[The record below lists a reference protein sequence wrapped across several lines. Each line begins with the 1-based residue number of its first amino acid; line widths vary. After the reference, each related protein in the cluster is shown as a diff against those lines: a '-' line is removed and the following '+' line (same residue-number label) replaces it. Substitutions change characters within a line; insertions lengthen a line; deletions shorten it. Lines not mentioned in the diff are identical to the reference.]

1 MALNVISNFA
11 ANVAHRNLVK
21 TDMQMS
27 ASLAKLSSGERI
39 VSAKDDAASLAIG
52 SRLAAEVGALGQAN
66 ANAGQAASMLQIADG
81 SMARANEILI
91 RMKTLAVQAA
101 SGQLSN
107 TERSILNSE
116 YQALK
121 QEIIRIGAD
130 TEFNGVKMLA
140 GAQTLTLEAA
150 AADTMVGSNGVDQI
164 IANGITFAGAATSAS
179 LDMVAATGGGAVS
192 LSATD
197 GGGNQYSYVIGSASF
212 TSNFL
217 TAPTSVTLTSSNA
230 QVNGTITLNLNT
242 AFANN
247 ASLGAGDNNHTVQGT
262 TNTSFTFKIG
272 SGAVAAEDDLTF
284 SIQSLVSIGG
294 TLAADVTTVGGAETS
309 SSEVSAAIDS
319 LNAARADIGAGQ
331 SRLDFAA
338 ANLATAVENTE
349 AARSALLDLDIASE
363 MTEFTSK
370 QTLLQAGVSML
381 AQANQIPQALLQLFQ

>member
-121 QEIIRIGAD
+121 NEIVRIGAD

-150 AADTMVGSNGVDQI
+150 AADTMLGSNGVDQI
-164 IANGITFAGAATSAS
+164 IANGITFAGSATSAS
-179 LDMVAATGGGAVS
+179 LDLNASTGGGAVT

-197 GGGNQYSYVIGSASF
+197 GGGNQYSYVVGSGAF
-212 TSNFL
+212 TGGFL
-217 TAPTSVTLTSSNA
+217 TTPTSVTLTSSNA
-230 QVNGTITLNLNT
+230 QVEGTITLNLNT
-242 AFANN
+242 AFA
-247 ASLGAGDNNHTVQGT
+247 SGANLVVGDNNHTVQGT

-272 SGAVAAEDDLTF
+272 SGAIAAEDDLTF
-284 SIQSLVSIGG
+284 SIQSLVSIGN

-309 SSEVSAAIDS
+309 SSEVSAAIDA

-331 SRLDFAA
+331 SRLDFAS

-349 AARSALLDLDIASE
+349 ASRSALLDLDIASE

-370 QTLLQAGVSML
+370 QTLLQAGVAML
-381 AQANQIPQALLQLFQ
+381 AQANQIPQALLRLFQ